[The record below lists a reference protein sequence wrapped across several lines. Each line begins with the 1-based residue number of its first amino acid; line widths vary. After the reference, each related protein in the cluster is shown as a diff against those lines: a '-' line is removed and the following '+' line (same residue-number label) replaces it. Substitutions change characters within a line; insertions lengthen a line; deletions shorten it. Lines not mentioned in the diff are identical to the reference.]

1 MNTLEAPALA
11 IGTIVC
17 EPQINRTAYT
27 IEGTDEAT
35 APGQVLLAPLDAR
48 QRRDRATWY
57 YAFPEDLEIIGRLQP
72 APRRSIRHALKYDR
86 KAKVRMPIGP
96 KVGGGAEA
104 HTIWCIRDAISHR
117 EDARKQLAKAAILA
131 DLNDGRGARI
141 AALAAAEHRRRMRQA
156 ALWARVWADH
166 LSDQDA
172 RLVALSRQTHDR
184 LSRSFRAGN
193 LSDRWRRVQVMKIA
207 PRMDDATRERID
219 GVLRRIAAK
228 HAVLDP
234 HGYTLPNV

>member
-1 MNTLEAPALA
+1 MNAMETPGSV

-35 APGQVLLAPLDAR
+35 APGQVLLAPLDMR
-48 QRRDRATWY
+48 RRRDRSTWY
-57 YAFPEDLEIIGRLQP
+57 YSFPEHLEIIGRLQP
-72 APRRSIRHALKYDR
+72 VPRRSIRHLLKYDR
-86 KAKVRMPIGP
+86 KAKVRMPFGP

-104 HTIWCIRDAISHR
+104 HTVWCIRDAISHR
-117 EDARKQLAKAAILA
+117 EDARKQRAKAAILA

-141 AALAAAEHRRRMRQA
+141 ARLAASEHRRRMRHA

-166 LSDQDA
+166 LPDQDQ
-172 RLVALSRQTHDR
+172 RLVTLSQQSHDL

-193 LSDRWRRVQVMKIA
+193 LSDRWRRIQVMKIA

-228 HAVLDP
+228 HAALDP
-234 HGYTLPNV
+234 HGYTLPST